1 MKKYAIIE
9 IGSNNTKTH
18 IYQDKQLIY
27 EDNTTIEFKKN
38 YKIENK
44 IISSDLD
51 KLCDAVNK
59 ALKYTNNIHIYGCSI
74 FRNISAVELEEI
86 NNTLYNKYNLKIE
99 VVSQEDEAYYTAFGC
114 YNDINYDK
122 NICIFIGG
130 GGSIELIFVNNK
142 EVIYKKYFDFRCC

>member
-1 MKKYAIIE
+1 M
-9 IGSNNTKTH
+9 
-18 IYQDKQLIY
+18 
-27 EDNTTIEFKKN
+27 
-38 YKIENK
+38 
-44 IISSDLD
+44 
-51 KLCDAVNK
+51 
-59 ALKYTNNIHIYGCSI
+59 
-74 FRNISAVELEEI
+74 
-86 NNTLYNKYNLKIE
+86 KIE

>member
-51 KLCDAVNK
+51 KLYDAVNK
-59 ALKYTNNIHIYGCSI
+59 ALIYTNNIHIYG
-74 FRNISAVELEEI
+74 LEI
-86 NNTLYNKYNLKIE
+86 YQQLNLKKLIIH
-99 VVSQEDEAYYTAFGC
+99 YI
-114 YNDINYDK
+114 INT
-122 NICIFIGG
+122 I
-130 GGSIELIFVNNK
+130 
-142 EVIYKKYFDFRCC
+142 